1 MKYFD
6 AVIFSDLKCF
16 VFGAIIRNTT
26 GDVMT
31 GMSAEGPYVNSSEEA
46 EALAHQ
52 KAIEFSM
59 EAGFSKLVI
68 EGDSLNVMRAISTST
83 AKNSLLGHIYED
95 IWCSISD
102 L

>member
-31 GMSAEGPYVNSSEEA
+31 GMSAKGPYVNSSEEA
-46 EALAHQ
+46 EALARQ
-52 KAIEFSM
+52 KLLNFPW
-59 EAGFSKLVI
+59 KLAFLSQ
-68 EGDSLNVMRAISTST
+68 SLKGIV
-83 AKNSLLGHIYED
+83 
-95 IWCSISD
+95 
-102 L
+102 